1 MIDSASVDRLTQR
14 RLLASMQGSVQDLV
28 RGCAPWVGL
37 FFAFVLVLSGLWLR
51 DLDEQAHAPKR
62 RTEVQVQHLKSLGD
76 AGWKQWLGNEIVAS
90 SDVQKVADAWV
101 TLTKE
106 HPGLPSVA
114 PARLAQVDGGRLTVT
129 YTNEASAD
137 AVTAHATAA
146 AEQMGAVQVWSDR
159 QGFDRWTQTLAT
171 KRLSNALIALFALLL
186 TGVAARG
193 LWMSQWRGAWPWRS
207 MMMQLG
213 LSTKVVESALRRALG
228 IRVGVSLLG
237 CAAGGLLI
245 FGIAGASV
253 SEQDDSLSQTSE
265 VFRPRTMEIPLAS
278 SFPCGPQ
285 CAQDPERLA
294 EHRYLVD
301 HKLAVLARQ
310 DRALD
315 RHEKALRP
323 WLWSLSRTPSS
334 SAQRTVLAA
343 KLVNPEIESRFSA
356 WSTEDDAFRSSLKEV
371 DALAQRMR
379 RKETPSRAMVAS
391 GNRVQRA
398 ALHACDQGQAPWA
411 TRSLKPWVKGEI
423 LTQSKRERLEGLRE
437 PTLQIAAEQ
446 GTKVYASVGARVA
459 AILRDTPGRFTLLL
473 DSGQSWVWGLGGIA
487 ALEVHE
493 GDRVKA
499 GELLGEV
506 ARAAPQDE
514 GESRLLVELWHG
526 SRQADPRACFSKG
539 KVGRALAKKS
549 SKRRKSLGSKRRTR
563 YTAR

>member
-1 MIDSASVDRLTQR
+1 MTQK
-14 RLLASMQGSVQDLV
+14 RLLASMQGSVQDRI
-28 RGCAPWVGL
+28 RGCAPWTGV
-37 FFAFVLVLSGLWLR
+37 FFGFVLVLSGLWLR

-62 RTEVQVQHLKSLGD
+62 RTEVQIQHLKTLND
-76 AGWKQWLGNEIVAS
+76 AGWKQWLSDDIVAS

-129 YTNEASAD
+129 YINEASAD

-146 AEQMGAVQVWSDR
+146 ADQMGAVQVWSDR
-159 QGFDRWTQTLAT
+159 QGFDQWTQTLAT
-171 KRLSNALIALFALLL
+171 KRRSNALIALLALLL
-186 TGVAARG
+186 TVFAGRS
-193 LWMSQWRGAWPWRS
+193 LWVSQWKSAWPWRS

-213 LSTKVVESALRRALG
+213 LSSRVVESVLRRALG
-228 IRVGVSLLG
+228 IRVGVSFVG
-237 CAAGGLLI
+237 CAAGAGLI
-245 FGIAGASV
+245 FGIAGQTV
-253 SEQDDSLSQTSE
+253 QDHSEALSHATE

-278 SFPCGPQ
+278 RFPCGRD
-285 CAQDPERLA
+285 CAQDPEKLA
-294 EHRYLVD
+294 EHHYLVD

-323 WLWSLSRTPSS
+323 WLWSLSRQPSS

-343 KLVNPEIESRFSA
+343 KLVNPEIESRFLA

-371 DALAQRMR
+371 DALAKRMSKK
-379 RKETPSRAMVAS
+379 KEEKRAMVAGPS
-391 GNRVQRA
+391 QRQRT
-398 ALHACDQGQAPWA
+398 ALQACDQGQAPWA
-411 TRSLKPWVKGEI
+411 SKSLRPWVQGEVVK
-423 LTQSKRERLEGLRE
+423 QSKRERLQGLRE
-437 PTLQIAAEQ
+437 LAMQVQAEQ
-446 GTKVYASVGARVA
+446 GTKVRASVGAKVA

-499 GELLGEV
+499 GDLLGEI
-506 ARAAPQDE
+506 ARPDPQDQ
-514 GESRLLVELWHG
+514 GQAGLRVELWQG
-526 SRQADPRACFSKG
+526 SRQADPSACFAQVEHAGS
-539 KVGRALAKKS
+539 ALARKS
-549 SKRRKSLGSKRRTR
+549 SKTKRKSLGSKRRTR